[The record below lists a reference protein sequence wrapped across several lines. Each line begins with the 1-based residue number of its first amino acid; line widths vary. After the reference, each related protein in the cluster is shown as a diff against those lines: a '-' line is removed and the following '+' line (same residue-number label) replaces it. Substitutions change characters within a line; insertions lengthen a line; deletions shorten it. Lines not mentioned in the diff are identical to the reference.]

1 MSRNYEQDAE
11 KRSVF
16 LAPVE
21 ADGKKGKKG
30 ERLNTSYLTG
40 AKLIDIERIAPD
52 PNQPRQRFLEKTLQ
66 SLAESIKE
74 AGGIIDPLTV
84 EYSETDDHFRIIS
97 GERRYRAA
105 RMAGLERLP
114 CMVEDVDDKRRLLL
128 QLFAN
133 LQREDIT
140 PLEESEG
147 IKSLIERFGYS
158 QTRAAEL
165 LNKSPSYI
173 SQILGLERLGE
184 SARQMLQT
192 SEVNKEV
199 QIRASREKDEA
210 RQLEILK
217 KASEQ
222 GKTVKEIRKEAGKAG
237 SGRIR
242 KPSESHRLP
251 LWTWKPAH
259 GRFVVTIRFTGEK
272 KEAMRIETVQDAL
285 KEAYEHAK
293 AQAVLSGGGEET
305 RSHPNGI

>member
-1 MSRNYEQDAE
+1 MSKSYEQDAE
-11 KRSVF
+11 ERSVF
-16 LAPVE
+16 LVPVE
-21 ADGKKGKKG
+21 AEGEKDRKG
-30 ERLNTSYLTG
+30 ERRNTSSLKG
-40 AKLIDIERIAPD
+40 AKLIDVERIVPD
-52 PNQPRQRFLEKTLQ
+52 RNQPRQRFREKTLQ
-66 SLAESIKE
+66 SLAESIRE

-105 RMAGLERLP
+105 RIAGLERLP

-140 PLEESEG
+140 PLEESAG

-158 QTRAAEL
+158 QTRVAEL

-184 SARQMLQT
+184 SARQILQT

-222 GKTVKEIRKEAGKAG
+222 GKTVREIRKEAGKAG
-237 SGRIR
+237 SGRAA
-242 KPSESHRLP
+242 KPSESHKLP
-251 LWTWKPAH
+251 PWAWKPAH
-259 GRFVVTIRFTGEK
+259 GRFVITVRFTGEQ
-272 KEAMRIETVQDAL
+272 KEGMRIETVQDAL
-285 KEAYEHAK
+285 KEAYEHVK
-293 AQAVLSGGGEET
+293 AQTILGSDKGTG
-305 RSHPNGI
+305 SHPNGI